1 VMTTIEAAMK
11 SARTGSGEFTFLESG
26 SEAEHAPLPL
36 DFGGERNEYGGWES
50 TETCRSPS

>member
-1 VMTTIEAAMK
+1 MTTIEAAMK
-11 SARTGSGEFTFLESG
+11 SARTGSGEFAFLESG